1 MPFLPLAV
9 KQLCQKL
16 EPAQGLGLFAGQ
28 PKAASALFY
37 YGMVHSTLGAV
48 MFG

>member
-16 EPAQGLGLFAGQ
+16 GRHSMQLFAGQ

-37 YGMVHSTLGAV
+37 YGMAHSTLGAV